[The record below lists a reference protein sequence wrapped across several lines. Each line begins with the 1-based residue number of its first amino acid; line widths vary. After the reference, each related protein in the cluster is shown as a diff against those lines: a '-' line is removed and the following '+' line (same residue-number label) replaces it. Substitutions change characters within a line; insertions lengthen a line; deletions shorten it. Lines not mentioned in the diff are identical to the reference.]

1 MTKHKHH
8 IDFTALLGLHRMNT
22 YIHSYIN
29 HNEELW
35 DTSGVLCSRHTYSWR
50 NSLLVTFENAGWS
63 SFNLPHEIEMIHFS
77 QLTHYIYWHN
87 DCSSKSRSIP
97 HLVVPEHQGSG
108 FYAFP
113 SWCIVWD
120 AWISNCAMRCESGTP
135 IIAWLVVHKYVSF
148 ICLHLASPK
157 PPVPSI

>member
-1 MTKHKHH
+1 MLMTKHKHH
-8 IDFTALLGLHRMNT
+8 IDCTALLGLHRMNT

-35 DTSGVLCSRHTYSWR
+35 DTSGVLCSRHTYSWQ

-97 HLVVPEHQGSG
+97 HFSCPRTPRLWFLCFPFLVHCLGCVNQQLRHE
-108 FYAFP
+108 
-113 SWCIVWD
+113 VWIWH
-120 AWISNCAMRCESGTP
+120 AHHCVTRSSQIR
-135 IIAWLVVHKYVSF
+135 K
-148 ICLHLASPK
+148 LHLLASG
-157 PPVPSI
+157 